1 MKMAKQPGQ
10 KLKLLHLNK
19 FFLENTD
26 ENHGATVNEI
36 IDYLASLGIS
46 AERKSLYDDFETL
59 RLFGT
64 DIISVK
70 EGGTTRYFAA
80 SRLFEVSELKLLV
93 DAVQVAKFV
102 TDKKSGELID
112 KLETL
117 CSRHEAMTLSR
128 QVMFPSRIKSMNE
141 SIYRNVD
148 KLHTAITENLS
159 IIFRYFDYNVNKER
173 VLRRDGDTYP
183 ASPFA
188 LYWDD
193 ENYYLIAYDEKSE
206 SIRHYRVDKMID
218 IALTKNLRKGH
229 ELFRDIDFSTYSKK
243 VFGMF
248 GGETVPLCMEFDE
261 SLCSVVIDRFGK
273 DVKMRKS
280 ENEGK
285 IYVYC
290 DVVVSPNFYGWL
302 VSFGKGARIA
312 TPQSVADDFEGYIRE
327 LLGQYK

>member
-1 MKMAKQPGQ
+1 M
-10 KLKLLHLNK
+10 
-19 FFLENTD
+19 
-26 ENHGATVNEI
+26 
-36 IDYLASLGIS
+36 
-46 AERKSLYDDFETL
+46 
-59 RLFGT
+59 
-64 DIISVK
+64 
-70 EGGTTRYFAA
+70 
-80 SRLFEVSELKLLV
+80 SELKLLV

-159 IIFRYFDYNVNKER
+159 ITFRYFDYNVNKER

-248 GGETVPLCMEFDE
+248 GGKTVPLCMEFDE

-273 DVKMRKS
+273 DITMLKDG
-280 ENEGK
+280 EEHFT
-285 IYVYC
+285 
-290 DVVVSPNFYGWL
+290 VSVPVFESPQFYGWL
-302 VSFGKGARIA
+302 LSLGEDALLLEPKAAVDNLK
-312 TPQSVADDFEGYIRE
+312 GYIAGIAKKYE
-327 LLGQYK
+327 G